1 MNILITGANGS
12 LGQAFINRC
21 PQHHKLYSHSRLNH
35 ENKFDIFGDISTVEF
50 SLKLESFLEEKKIDI
65 FVNNAALYNNSPIE
79 NINDADIVNLVSTNL
94 TGQILMLKRVF
105 SYFKVNRQG
114 IIINLN
120 SLAGKFPSKN
130 ESVYSAT
137 KFGIYGFSKVLQL
150 EAIEFGIK
158 VIDIFPGSFKSQM
171 TKSRENFT
179 SLIEPSEI
187 ADLVFH
193 LVDNSK
199 TQYTNEIIL
208 RRS

>member
-1 MNILITGANGS
+1 
-12 LGQAFINRC
+12 
-21 PQHHKLYSHSRLNH
+21 
-35 ENKFDIFGDISTVEF
+35 
-50 SLKLESFLEEKKIDI
+50 
-65 FVNNAALYNNSPIE
+65 
-79 NINDADIVNLVSTNL
+79 
-94 TGQILMLKRVF
+94 MLKRVF
-105 SYFKVNRQG
+105 SYFKVNRKG

>member
-1 MNILITGANGS
+1 MNILVTGANGS

>member
-65 FVNNAALYNNSPIE
+65 FINNAALYNSSPIE
-79 NINDADIVNLVSTNL
+79 NINDADIANLVSTNL

-105 SYFKVNRQG
+105 SYFKVNRKG

-150 EAIEFGIK
+150 EAIGFGIK

-187 ADLVFH
+187 ADLIFH